1 MTVWTA
7 KIENIH
13 NGRRFQ
19 ICREEE
25 LVSFRSYLMLLE
37 GDQDFRSW
45 YTDLLASAD
54 YEAFFWEHPPLCDA
68 NIDLEAEFV
77 LLKSP
82 TLARLCPDPEPF
94 RSHFESDNDIIS
106 FRSLGGDAFLIAPSP
121 SEPLAAC
128 AHLAAFVREASR
140 SQVESLWHETGRAVR
155 ETLSDRNLW
164 LSTSGLGVAWL
175 HIRLDSY
182 PKYYQH
188 QPYAATRGSFGLR

>member
-13 NGRRFQ
+13 NGHRIQ
-19 ICREEE
+19 ICRDEE
-25 LVSFRSYLMLLE
+25 LISFRSYLMLLE
-37 GDQDFRSW
+37 GDRDFGSW

-77 LLKSP
+77 LLNSP

-94 RSHFESDNDIIS
+94 RSYFESDNDVVS
-106 FRSLGGDAFLIAPSP
+106 FPSLSGDAFLIAPRP
-121 SEPLAAC
+121 SESVAAC
-128 AHLAAFVREASR
+128 VHLAAFAREASR
-140 SQVESLWHETGRAVR
+140 SHVQSLWHETGRAVR
-155 ETLSDRNLW
+155 ESLSDRNLW

-188 QPYAATRGSFGLR
+188 QPYAVTRGPFGLR

>member
-1 MTVWTA
+1 MWIA

-13 NGRRFQ
+13 NGRRIQ
-19 ICREEE
+19 ICRDEERI
-25 LVSFRSYLMLLE
+25 SFRSYLMLLE
-37 GDQDFRSW
+37 GDRDFGSW
-45 YTDLLASAD
+45 YTNLLASAD

-82 TLARLCPDPEPF
+82 TLARLCPNPEPF
-94 RSHFESDNDIIS
+94 RLYFESDNDIVS
-106 FRSLGGDAFLIAPSP
+106 FPSLSGDAFLIAPRP
-121 SEPLAAC
+121 SEPVTAC
-128 AHLAAFVREASR
+128 VHLAAFVREASR
-140 SQVESLWHETGRAVR
+140 SHVQNLWHETGRAVR
-155 ETLSDRNLW
+155 ESLSDRNLW

-188 QPYAATRGSFGLR
+188 QPYAVTRGPFGLI